1 MEAGGA
7 HALVVA
13 VGPRPAAGPVLAGL
27 RVAEVALGED
37 GGVLVP
43 GPRALEEV
51 AGAGQQQLV
60 LHGPGR
66 GALGDAWLDVVRLD
80 PLRQPAHVAV
90 AVEGV
95 GAEGAEHKALITDC
109 SDNEQTPG
117 DRHQNWDGHKRKRK

>member
-13 VGPRPAAGPVLAGL
+13 VGARPAAGAVLAGL
-27 RVAEVALGED
+27 GVAEVALGED

-43 GPRALEEV
+43 GPRALEQV
-51 AGAGQQQLV
+51 AGARQQQLV

-66 GALGDAWLDVVRLD
+66 GALGDAGLDVVRLD

-95 GAEGAEHKALITDC
+95 GAQGAEHKALISDC
-109 SDNEQTPG
+109 RDNEQTPG
-117 DRHQNWDGHKRKRK
+117 DRHQN